1 MSNKVKETSEE
12 LLIIIINFILESE
25 ADESEINDLFIE
37 LATSLVAATIDFDKD
52 MKDICDDITQATY
65 DIAYMAE
72 IGIKKYKDGDTSN
85 VKKIWEFD
93 EE

>member
-52 MKDICDDITQATY
+52 MKDICDDITQATH

-72 IGIKKYKDGDTSN
+72 IGIKKIKDGDTSN
-85 VKKIWEFD
+85 LKKTWKFD